1 LSSDD
6 GRRNSSHNRSVDC
19 NGLVWSRV
27 SARRVLFSFSRTCL
41 SAIVVSCASCA
52 FFHSQPALPKHA
64 AIESRVTPEAD
75 EKFAAL
81 VQNADI
87 IYFPT
92 ELLEPASR
100 SEPAWKLVEAL
111 HRHGGSF
118 AIGSD
123 LIGGEGQ
130 ALLDQWARQQVS
142 IDNVISRLHLF
153 GTARER
159 ENCRALVSETSKQP
173 TRFLALRC
181 PPELFAAPP
190 QSPTREEIAR
200 SFHPP
205 PGDFQ
210 IFADRFATARGMNE
224 GKLREAYET
233 ALLEEEFTAERIV
246 GHFREHGDEK
256 LLVFL
261 HRRNLGSVRGVPYF
275 VAQKIKARQLVLDSR
290 QHPPSRSQLLAS
302 TGPER
307 SRASLGVTRRLEI
320 VDGSPT
326 AGRDQL

>member
-1 LSSDD
+1 MSSD
-6 GRRNSSHNRSVDC
+6 GGKRNSSHNHSVDC
-19 NGLVWSRV
+19 DGLVWPRV
-27 SARRVLFSFSRTCL
+27 IWRRVLFAFSRTCL
-41 SAIVVSCASCA
+41 GAVVASCSSCA
-52 FFHSQPALPKHA
+52 FFHNQPALPKHA
-64 AIESRVTPEAD
+64 AIESRVAPEAD

-87 IYFPT
+87 IYFPA
-92 ELLEPASR
+92 ELLEPGSR
-100 SEPAWKLVEAL
+100 SEPTWKLVEAL
-111 HRHGGSF
+111 HRHGGPF

-142 IDNVISRLHLF
+142 TDNLISGLPLF

-159 ENCRALVSETSKQP
+159 ESCRTLLSETSKRVA
-173 TRFLALRC
+173 RFLALRG
-181 PPELFAAPP
+181 PPEIFAAPQ

-200 SFHPP
+200 GFHPP
-205 PGDFQ
+205 SGDFQ
-210 IFADRFATARGMNE
+210 VFVDRFAPARGMNE
-224 GKLREAYET
+224 GKLREAYEA
-233 ALLEEEFTAERIV
+233 ALLEEEFAADRIA

-261 HRRNLGSVRGVPYF
+261 HRRHLGSVRGVPYF
-275 VAQKIKARQLVLDSR
+275 VAQKIKVRQLVLDSR
-290 QHPPSRSQLLAS
+290 QHAPSRSQLLAYAGS
-302 TGPER
+302 EK
-307 SRASLGVTRRLEI
+307 SRASLGTRRLKI